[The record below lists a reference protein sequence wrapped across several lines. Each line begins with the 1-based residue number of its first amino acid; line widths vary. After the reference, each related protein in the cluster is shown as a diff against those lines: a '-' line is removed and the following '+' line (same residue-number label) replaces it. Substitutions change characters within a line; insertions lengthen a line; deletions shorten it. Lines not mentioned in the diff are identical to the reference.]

1 MRDKNG
7 FCIPAG
13 VNEPGELVS
22 KIRDDTQ
29 LSNYT
34 DSTAA
39 SKKVYKDHK
48 AFIIYQ
54 LTFTKVKCF

>member
-13 VNEPGELVS
+13 MNEPGELVS

-39 SKKVYKDHK
+39 SKKVYKE
-48 AFIIYQ
+48 IM
-54 LTFTKVKCF
+54 